1 MSSLDLENI
10 GPFGEAH
17 LVFQKSNPKVT
28 FITGENG
35 TGKSIVI
42 DAIRGLFG
50 PPYVNLERSI
60 WRNGVPFSIRGSFR
74 RRWDSGE
81 ASTEADFVVHV
92 DKKLEQGRFDFLT
105 PTRDWTDLPGQLQ
118 TWPRACP
125 NWVIDYWRS
134 DLTHDDYDIKTL
146 LVPDTRSYL
155 VGALQGSNRNAAA
168 TEWITFFDYLRDS
181 RDPRERTSGETLFA
195 IARRIIEAS
204 LLEGEL
210 SHVERRTLTPIIR
223 QSGQE
228 VPLRNLSSGNAYLI
242 QRLLGLLGKMY
253 AVHTLRQTPPETL
266 CDTPGLLLIDE
277 AENHLHPR
285 WQKRLITDIL
295 SVFPNLQIIATTHS
309 PFLLASVAGAK
320 VYVCR
325 YDRERSSCVIDDAT
339 DRYATQPVD
348 EILVSPA
355 FDHTQPYG
363 AKITGLL
370 EERKAAI
377 SRDDQP
383 ERRRIEAE
391 LLGLNPEH
399 FAYFEIDEKLRLIA
413 GGTR

>member
-1 MSSLDLENI
+1 MRVLSLDLENI
-10 GPFGEAH
+10 GPFDAAH
-17 LVFQKSNPKVT
+17 LEFAADKPAVT

-50 PPYVNLERSI
+50 EQFAVLERTI
-60 WRNGVPFSIRGSFR
+60 WREGTPFRMAMKIAHDDVERDYQTHSSFGTHEFTFSILPESLSVRP
-74 RRWDSGE
+74 
-81 ASTEADFVVHV
+81 
-92 DKKLEQGRFDFLT
+92 EQV
-105 PTRDWTDLPGQLQ
+105 TRAPQ
-118 TWPRACP
+118 RACP
-125 NWVIDYWRS
+125 DWVVDYWRS
-134 DLTHDDYDIKTL
+134 DLAHDSYDIRS
-146 LVPDTRSYL
+146 LVSPPTRSFL
-155 VGALQGSNRNAAA
+155 SGSLQGRTRNAAA
-168 TEWITFFDYLRDS
+168 TELISFVDYLRDS
-181 RDPRERTSGETLFA
+181 SDPRERRAGEVLFEA
-195 IARRIIEAS
+195 VRKIVHAS
-204 LLEGEL
+204 LLDGEL
-210 SHVERRTLTPIIR
+210 CYVRRSTFTPIIR

-309 PFLLASVAGAK
+309 PFLLASVSGAR

-325 YDRERSSCVIDDAT
+325 YDRERSTCVIDDAT
-339 DRYATQPVD
+339 DRYAAQPVD
-348 EILVSPA
+348 EILISPA

-363 AKITGLL
+363 AEITELL
-370 EERKAAI
+370 AQRKAAI
-377 SRDDQP
+377 ERDDQP

-391 LLGLNPEH
+391 LLRRNPEH
-399 FAYFEIDEKLRLIA
+399 FAYFEIDEKLRLIV
-413 GGTR
+413 GGSR